1 MIGGGY
7 SAGDGLALYPVIAP
21 ALVLVGT
28 MMMPGVR
35 SIAWDDPTEAI
46 PAFLTI
52 VIMPLTVSITD
63 GIAFGMIAY
72 AVLKIATGRHR
83 EAHAWVYLFAVL
95 FLLRYG
101 FLTA

>member
-1 MIGGGY
+1 
-7 SAGDGLALYPVIAP
+7 
-21 ALVLVGT
+21 

-63 GIAFGMIAY
+63 GIAFGMISY
-72 AVLKIATGRHR
+72 AVLKIATGRRR
-83 EAHAWVYLFAVL
+83 EAHALVYLFAVL
-95 FLLRYG
+95 FVLRYG
-101 FLTA
+101 FLTT